1 MKPIF
6 EDTHCPRCGDSD
18 GSTSDEAVQMVLPV
32 DDQALDRTRVI
43 WCAAGH
49 ITVINGRG
57 KVTSVENW
65 DD

>member
-6 EDTHCPRCGDSD
+6 EDTHCPKCGDSD
-18 GSTSDEAVQMVLPV
+18 GVTGDEAVQMVLPV
-32 DDQALDRTRVI
+32 NDQALDRTRVI
-43 WCAAGH
+43 WCAKGH